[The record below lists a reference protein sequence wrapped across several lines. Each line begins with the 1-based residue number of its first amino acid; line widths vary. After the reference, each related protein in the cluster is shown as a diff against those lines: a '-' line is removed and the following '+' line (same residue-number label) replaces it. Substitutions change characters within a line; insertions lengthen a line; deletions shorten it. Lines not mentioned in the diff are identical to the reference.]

1 VPADKTNY
9 LSKHLLPF
17 NDALLTGTA
26 KRIGPLAQAAP
37 DIGPMMWEEV
47 EGPDGIVR
55 QMQWTSR
62 VESSNNVTAP
72 DDNGMLSV
80 RFRG

>member
-1 VPADKTNY
+1 MMF
-9 LSKHLLPF
+9 LLISP
-17 NDALLTGTA
+17 A
-26 KRIGPLAQAAP
+26 KRTGPLAQAAP
-37 DIGPMMWEEV
+37 DIGPMMWEEI

-72 DDNGMLSV
+72 VNNGMRAASQYLD
-80 RFRG
+80 